1 MTPPTDNY
9 DVDAVELKW
18 QGLWREAEVE
28 ATPDPPAE
36 GHGTYVFNTPPFTSG
51 EAHMGHVRS
60 CSIGDSYARFRRRQ
74 GDAVLYSCGFDA
86 FGLPSELGALA
97 NEMTPAEWVERCTT
111 RFQEQFT
118 RLGFSMNWS
127 RSFVS
132 SDPEMYRWSQWMFLK
147 LLERGLVYQ
156 QEAQVEWCGN
166 CRTVLA
172 NLQVEDGT
180 CWRCHEPVEFV
191 NRSQWWLRRSAYN
204 AESHFRLEELASEWS
219 EIALAAQRAS
229 LGIVEGVEFD
239 AQSLDGSSLTVF
251 TTHPDSIEEGEFVLI
266 SPNHPDVEHWISS
279 PEVAEQLKQARRG
292 GGRREERRDASLWA
306 VDSGGQV
313 MAPGIADPI
322 PVLISPSVDA
332 RFGPTAV
339 LGIPS
344 KDNTDKALREFV
356 PKQGQGLAM
365 KWKASSKSGAKP
377 ATRYRAGDFTIS
389 RQRAW
394 GAPIPLIHCP
404 DCGTVPVPLE
414 DLPVR
419 LPENLA
425 SEPGAGLDRFP
436 DFIECACPSCGKPA
450 KREADTLDCHI
461 DASWSYI
468 PPAVPPEVRSEAMF
482 EHPDLPYWLPMKQL
496 VQGADNGQFSLNM
509 RLGAKMLRDIG
520 VLEFLADGEPFAAS
534 LMHEM
539 VQKDGRKM
547 SKHLGNVVNPQNLV
561 DEYGAD
567 AVRFAVLFAAAP
579 SRAFNWN
586 DLALRHCASFL
597 SNFWSYAQ
605 PRLEARQGLPEAAE
619 IDTSDKWRSRLAL
632 WCDKGV
638 ERVTQH
644 FERLEPH
651 QATRNIMRFADRVQD
666 FEKRVVKARGELSEA
681 DEDALAIALLQVVA
695 LLAPIAPHMAEEL
708 WRRAGREGFVCQAP
722 WPGAS
727 GPVGER
733 QRQPVKTGAPS

>member
-1 MTPPTDNY
+1 MTSPLADKY
-9 DVDAVELKW
+9 DVEAIELKW
-18 QGLWREAEVE
+18 QGLWRKAEVE
-28 ATPDPPAE
+28 ATPDPARE

-86 FGLPSELGALA
+86 FGLPSEIGALDHD
-97 NEMTPAEWVERCTT
+97 MTPAEWVEHCTS
-111 RFQEQFT
+111 RMREQFT
-118 RLGFSMNWS
+118 RMGFSMNWE

-147 LLERGLVYQ
+147 LLEMGLVYQ
-156 QEAQVEWCGN
+156 QEAQVEWCAN

-172 NLQVEDGT
+172 NLQVEDGC

-191 NRSQWWLRRSAYN
+191 NRVQWWLRRSTYN
-204 AESHFRLEELASEWS
+204 AESHFRLDELAEQWS

-229 LGIVEGVEFD
+229 LGIVEGVEFEVR
-239 AQSLDGSSLTVF
+239 SLDGSDLTVF
-251 TTHPDSIEEGEFVLI
+251 TTHPDATEEGEFVLL
-266 SPNHPDVEHWISS
+266 SPNHPDIERWTT

-306 VDSGGQV
+306 VDSGGVV
-313 MAPGIADPI
+313 MAPGITDPI

-332 RFGPTAV
+332 RVGPTAL
-339 LGIPS
+339 LGVPA
-344 KDNTDKALREFV
+344 KDSTDKALREYM
-356 PKQGQGLAM
+356 PKGGTSLRF
-365 KWKASSKSGAKP
+365 KATAKAGFKP

-394 GAPIPLIHCP
+394 GAPIPLIHC
-404 DCGTVPVPLE
+404 DECGTVPVPYE
-414 DLPVR
+414 DLPLR

-425 SEPGAGLDRFP
+425 AEPGAGLDRFP

-461 DASWSYI
+461 DASWSYL
-468 PPAVPPEVRSEAMF
+468 PPAVPPEARSETMF
-482 EHPDLPYWLPMKQL
+482 EHPDLPYWLPMRQL

-520 VLEFLADGEPFAAS
+520 VLEWLDDGEPFAAS

-547 SKHLGNVVNPQNLV
+547 SKHLGNVVNPQDLV

-567 AVRFAVLFAAAP
+567 AVRFAVLYAAAP

-586 DLALRHCASFL
+586 DLALKHCASFL
-597 SNFWSYAQ
+597 SGFWSYAQ
-605 PRLEARQGLPEAAE
+605 PRLEAHRGLPEGAE
-619 IDTSDKWRSRLAL
+619 IDTADKWRSRLAL
-632 WCDKGV
+632 WCEKGV
-638 ERVTQH
+638 ERVTQY

-651 QATRNIMRFADRVQD
+651 QATRNIMRFADRVKD
-666 FEKRVVKARGELSEA
+666 FEKRVVKQRGELSEA

-695 LLAPIAPHMAEEL
+695 LLAPVAPHMAEEL
-708 WRRAGREGFVCQAP
+708 WQRAGREGFVCQAP
-722 WPGAS
+722 WPGA
-727 GPVGER
+727 GTPAGEL
-733 QRQPVKTGAPS
+733 QPQPVQTGAPS

>member
-1 MTPPTDNY
+1 MASLIADKY
-9 DVDAVELKW
+9 DVETIELKW
-18 QGLWREAEVE
+18 QGRWREANVE
-28 ATPDPPAE
+28 ATPEPAGE

-86 FGLPSELGALA
+86 FGLPSELGALDH
-97 NEMTPAEWVERCTT
+97 EMTPAEWVERCTS
-111 RFQEQFT
+111 RMREQFT
-118 RLGFSMNWS
+118 RMGFSMNWS

-147 LLERGLVYQ
+147 LLEKGLVYQ
-156 QEAQVEWCGN
+156 QEGQVEWCGN

-172 NLQVEDGT
+172 NLQVEDGL
-180 CWRCHEPVEFV
+180 CWRCHQPVEFV

-204 AESHFRLEELASEWS
+204 AESHFRLEELAGQWG

-229 LGIVEGVEFD
+229 LGIVEGVEFE
-239 AQSLDGSSLTVF
+239 AQGLDGSSLTVF
-251 TTHPDSIEEGEFVLI
+251 TTHPDATAEGEFVLI
-266 SPNHPDVEHWISS
+266 SPNDPGVERWITS
-279 PEVAEQLKQARRG
+279 PEVAEQLRQARRG

-306 VDSGGQV
+306 VASGGMV
-313 MAPGIADPI
+313 MAPGIEDPV

-332 RFGPTAV
+332 RYGPTAV

-344 KDNTDKALREFV
+344 EDATDRALRDFLPAKGLSMRFKP
-356 PKQGQGLAM
+356 PKP
-365 KWKASSKSGAKP
+365 SFRP

-394 GAPIPLIHCP
+394 GAPIPLVHCP
-404 DCGTVPVPLE
+404 DCGTVPVRFE

-436 DFIECACPSCGKPA
+436 DFIETTCPSCGKAA

-468 PPAVPPEVRSEAMF
+468 PPAVPPEARSEAMF

-520 VLEFLADGEPFAAS
+520 ALEFLADGEPFAAS

-547 SKHLGNVVNPQNLV
+547 SKHLGNVVNPQDLV
-561 DEYGAD
+561 AEYGAD
-567 AVRFAVLFAAAP
+567 AVRFAVLYAAAP
-579 SRAFNWN
+579 GRAFNWN
-586 DLALRHCASFL
+586 DLALKHCASFL
-597 SNFWSYAQ
+597 SGLWSYAQ
-605 PRLEARQGLPEAAE
+605 PRLEARQGLPDDAE
-619 IDTSDKWRSRLAL
+619 IETDDKWRSRLAL
-632 WCDKGV
+632 WCEKGV
-638 ERVTQH
+638 ERVTEH

-651 QATRNIMRFADRVQD
+651 QATRNLMRFADRVRD
-666 FEKRVVKARGELSEA
+666 FEKRVVKQRGELGEA
-681 DEDALAIALLQVVA
+681 DQDALAIALLQVVG
-695 LLAPIAPHMAEEL
+695 LLAPVAPHMAEEL
-708 WRRAGREGFVCQAP
+708 WRRAGKEGFVCQAP
-722 WPGAS
+722 WPGAA
-727 GPVGER
+727 GPASV
-733 QRQPVKTGAPS
+733 RQPQPVQTGAPS

>member
-1 MTPPTDNY
+1 
-9 DVDAVELKW
+9 
-18 QGLWREAEVE
+18 
-28 ATPDPPAE
+28 
-36 GHGTYVFNTPPFTSG
+36 
-51 EAHMGHVRS
+51 
-60 CSIGDSYARFRRRQ
+60 
-74 GDAVLYSCGFDA
+74 
-86 FGLPSELGALA
+86 
-97 NEMTPAEWVERCTT
+97 
-111 RFQEQFT
+111 
-118 RLGFSMNWS
+118 
-127 RSFVS
+127 
-132 SDPEMYRWSQWMFLK
+132 
-147 LLERGLVYQ
+147 
-156 QEAQVEWCGN
+156 
-166 CRTVLA
+166 
-172 NLQVEDGT
+172 
-180 CWRCHEPVEFV
+180 
-191 NRSQWWLRRSAYN
+191 
-204 AESHFRLEELASEWS
+204 
-219 EIALAAQRAS
+219 
-229 LGIVEGVEFD
+229 
-239 AQSLDGSSLTVF
+239 
-251 TTHPDSIEEGEFVLI
+251 
-266 SPNHPDVEHWISS
+266 
-279 PEVAEQLKQARRG
+279 
-292 GGRREERRDASLWA
+292 
-306 VDSGGQV
+306 
-313 MAPGIADPI
+313 
-322 PVLISPSVDA
+322 
-332 RFGPTAV
+332 
-339 LGIPS
+339 
-344 KDNTDKALREFV
+344 
-356 PKQGQGLAM
+356 M

-419 LPENLA
+419 LPENLD

-436 DFIECACPSCGKPA
+436 DFIECACPRCGKPA
-450 KREADTLDCHI
+450 QREADTLDCHI

-468 PPAVPPEVRSEAMF
+468 PPAVPPQARSEAMF

-509 RLGAKMLRDIG
+509 RLGAKMLRDVG

-547 SKHLGNVVNPQNLV
+547 SKHLGNVVNPQDLV

-567 AVRFAVLFAAAP
+567 AVRFAVLYAAAP

-586 DLALRHCASFL
+586 DLALKHCASFL
-597 SNFWSYAQ
+597 SGFWSYAQ
-605 PRLEARQGLPEAAE
+605 PRLEARSSLPEDAE
-619 IDTSDKWRSRLAL
+619 IDTDDKWRSRLVL

-666 FEKRVVKARGELSEA
+666 FEKRVVKARGELSEP

-708 WRRAGREGFVCQAP
+708 WRRAGREGFVCQAQ

-727 GPVGER
+727 GPAGES
-733 QRQPVKTGAPS
+733 QRQPVQTGAPS